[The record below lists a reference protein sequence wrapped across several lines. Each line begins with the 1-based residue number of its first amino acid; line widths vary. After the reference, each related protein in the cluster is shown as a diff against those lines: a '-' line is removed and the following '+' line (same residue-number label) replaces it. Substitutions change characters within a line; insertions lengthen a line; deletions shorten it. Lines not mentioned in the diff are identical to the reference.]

1 MESRTGGY
9 QDSEE
14 DIVKFGKFDYSQFG
28 ELELRCYI
36 LIKAGMVSMT
46 ELQEV
51 YTLDEML
58 KLYALYSMQ
67 LDIEKGRADELE
79 RRS

>member
-1 MESRTGGY
+1 
-9 QDSEE
+9 
-14 DIVKFGKFDYSQFG
+14 
-28 ELELRCYI
+28 
-36 LIKAGMVSMT
+36 MT

-67 LDIEKGRADELE
+67 LDIEKGIADELE

>member
-1 MESRTGGY
+1 
-9 QDSEE
+9 
-14 DIVKFGKFDYSQFG
+14 
-28 ELELRCYI
+28 
-36 LIKAGMVSMT
+36 MVSMT

-58 KLYALYSMQ
+58 KLYALYEMQ
-67 LDIEKGRADELE
+67 LDIEKGRTDELE

>member
-1 MESRTGGY
+1 
-9 QDSEE
+9 
-14 DIVKFGKFDYSQFG
+14 
-28 ELELRCYI
+28 
-36 LIKAGMVSMT
+36 MT

-67 LDIEKGRADELE
+67 LDIEE
-79 RRS
+79 RESRRTGKEVLISDG

>member
-1 MESRTGGY
+1 
-9 QDSEE
+9 
-14 DIVKFGKFDYSQFG
+14 
-28 ELELRCYI
+28 
-36 LIKAGMVSMT
+36 MT

-67 LDIEKGRADELE
+67 LDIERKGEQTNWKGGLDK
-79 RRS
+79 